1 MNSCKNEEIAWIQD
15 EQLSSVMHKEYRGKT
30 KLFFLSPLSCRYSS
44 NGLLSM
50 LDRNRKIKHSPEK
63 WQEST
68 QEFDVIITCEER
80 CFDAVCEG
88 KEIGPPHLK
97 LLRLIQDV
105 QTQCVLIILYWI
117 CGTNYIP
124 DLITRGESHNN
135 PVHVINVDIKDNYE
149 EAMVGGRMI
158 LNLAQSIDGAK
169 DLDQEIQPILDK
181 FQQRYPSAPVLHSVS
196 FF

>member
-1 MNSCKNEEIAWIQD
+1 MVRFAVICASNQNRSMEAHNVLLRNNFTVSSYGTGTMVRLPGPTADKPNIYSFGKPYDDVYYELKDRD
-15 EQLSSVMHKEYRGKT
+15 EQL
-30 KLFFLSPLSCRYSS
+30 YSS
-44 NGLLSM
+44 NGLLAM
-50 LDRNRKIKHSPEK
+50 LDRNRKIKHAPEK
-63 WQEST
+63 WQENT

-80 CFDAVCEG
+80 CFDAVCE
-88 KEIGPPHLK
+88 
-97 LLRLIQDV
+97 
-105 QTQCVLIILYWI
+105 
-117 CGTNYIP
+117 

-158 LNLAQSIDGAK
+158 LNLAQSIDGSK
-169 DLDQEIQPILDK
+169 DLDQEIQPILDR